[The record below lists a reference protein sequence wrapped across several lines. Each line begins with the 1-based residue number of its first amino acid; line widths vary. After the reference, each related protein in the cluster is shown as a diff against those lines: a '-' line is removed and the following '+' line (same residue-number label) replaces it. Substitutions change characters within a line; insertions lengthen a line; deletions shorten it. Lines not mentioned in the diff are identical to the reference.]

1 MSDGV
6 ERGRSARPWAECSLT
21 WLLFFLNTTREW
33 DNVVLVTGSG
43 AVVWLFP
50 NYL

>member
-1 MSDGV
+1 MVLREEGV
-6 ERGRSARPWAECSLT
+6 RGRGPSGVQPGYS
-21 WLLFFLNTTREW
+21 FLNTTREW